1 MRRPAWKIVT
11 IMSSRWQRI
20 LISGGVAIGV
30 AIVAVPAVIVN
41 ASETSE
47 EMAVASG
54 FLGKQLLLFPL
65 CSPLVGENRSSWS
78 PSGLEGGL

>member
-1 MRRPAWKIVT
+1 MQPRKVPTGREVMEEPWRQRRAGADPRGREEEPPT
-11 IMSSRWQRI
+11 
-20 LISGGVAIGV
+20 
-30 AIVAVPAVIVN
+30 VN

-65 CSPLVGENRSSWS
+65 CSPLVGEDRSSWS

>member
-1 MRRPAWKIVT
+1 M
-11 IMSSRWQRI
+11 
-20 LISGGVAIGV
+20 
-30 AIVAVPAVIVN
+30 N

-65 CSPLVGENRSSWS
+65 CSPLVGEDRSSWS